1 MTNSN
6 KLSLSKRTNA
16 FKILATPNVYYLFLF
31 VFIMITSCN
40 HNHRHEDQKMDE
52 VQVRSLKYKSQIN
65 VAVYIHDHIEI
76 LDLAAPIEVFDR
88 AGMNVF
94 TVGLDTDLKIS
105 QGILEVKPEYS
116 IEDHPDA
123 DIVVFV
129 GGNGANA
136 AKNNRVKKWIQKI
149 NPTTPQFFTVC
160 TGAFFLAEAGL
171 LKNKNVTTFHDAI
184 EDLKDM
190 DSEIQV
196 LKYRFVDDGRI
207 ISTAGVSAGID
218 GALYLVDKL
227 LGEEKVNEVIEYME
241 YPYWDKSGGHII
253 K

>member
-6 KLSLSKRTNA
+6 KLTLSKA
-16 FKILATPNVYYLFLF
+16 FKIIANPKVYCIYLFILT
-31 VFIMITSCN
+31 VMSSCN
-40 HNHRHEDQKMDE
+40 QNHNQKDHKMNE
-52 VQVRSLKYKSQIN
+52 VQAQSLKDKAQLN
-65 VAVYIHDHIEI
+65 VAVYIHDDIEI

-105 QGILEVKPEYS
+105 QGILKVKPEYS
-116 IEDHPDA
+116 IEAHPDA

-129 GGNGANA
+129 GGNGANS
-136 AKNNRVKKWIQKI
+136 AKNKRVKKWIQKI
-149 NPTTPQFFTVC
+149 NPTTQQFFTVC

-171 LKNKNVTTFHDAI
+171 LKNKSVTTFHNSI
-184 EDLKDM
+184 EDLKDL
-190 DSEIQV
+190 DSEINV
-196 LKYRFVDDGRI
+196 LKYRFVDDGKI
-207 ISTAGVSAGID
+207 VSTAGVSAGID

-227 LGEEKVNEVIEYME
+227 LGEKKVKEVTEYME
-241 YPYWDKSGGHII
+241 YPYWDKSGGYII